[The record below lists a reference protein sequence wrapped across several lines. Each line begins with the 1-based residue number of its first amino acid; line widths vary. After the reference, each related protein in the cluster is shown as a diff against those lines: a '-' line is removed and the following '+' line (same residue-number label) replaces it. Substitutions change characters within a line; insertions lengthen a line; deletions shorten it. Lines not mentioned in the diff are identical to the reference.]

1 MDRLPPDCRN
11 ISRLPVSPDSVE
23 ALLRTLGSPSPWPVF
38 AAQVLHDPV
47 ATCQLLALHDARI
60 PLRDRLADCLAD
72 LSERIGRDVLQAW
85 LLCADTSGGA
95 SSTALAQRAC
105 RTADFARRAALAQ
118 AYPFPDEA
126 YLGGLLRPLS
136 PLWSTAG
143 RTGRAPA
150 GMDATPRLPALRA
163 LSLPLRDALCLP
175 EHWSAEQRGLAHP
188 LVRIVELADR
198 LAEGN
203 VTAIE
208 AFARSCGIPAETV
221 DSLRDQDAIAAPGIA
236 AGPQT
241 CAPLCPIETTPA
253 TPASPPAAIG
263 MATPSPLLLAALD
276 GLLAKAC
283 ADITTTTLRLR
294 YRAACQL
301 IAGRSAPLA
310 LISLDGR
317 QLVGAAFSADE
328 EIITALGELA
338 LRLDDEAS
346 SGARAARIAIDAS
359 APPVELAG
367 EPRSPHDAH
376 LAAWLDLPHIHCVP
390 VPGVGVPAAAI
401 CAPGQDTTAS
411 PSLAPAITAAML
423 SNWLNNLRREEHQRA
438 ERETMQTQMREH
450 TRRLVHEARN
460 PLTVIKNY
468 LGVMQ
473 QQLVHDGD
481 TGRQLALLDD
491 ELERLAGLLA
501 RTAQGPEAGIAEP
514 AQCRLAPLLH
524 DLRTLYGAA
533 LFTSRGIQFDM
544 RTAPSLPP
552 LAIPASVLKQVL
564 LNLYKNAS
572 EALHPGGRFSVVAPG
587 TMLANGRNCV
597 ELRVID
603 NGPGLPQ
610 ARLDD
615 LTLAGASTKGNTHQG
630 LGLAIVFELLQKWDA
645 HLLCRSQNGTGTSFQ
660 ILVPVYKSV

>member
-11 ISRLPVSPDSVE
+11 LPRLPISPDSVE
-23 ALLRTLGSPSPWPVF
+23 ALLRALGSPSPWPAF
-38 AAQVLHDPV
+38 AAQVLRDPI
-47 ATCQLLALHDARI
+47 ATCQLLALYDARG
-60 PLRDRLADCLAD
+60 PLREGLTDYLAD
-72 LSERIGRDVLQAW
+72 LSERIGRDILQAW
-85 LLCADTSGGA
+85 LLCADTDDGA

-118 AYPFPDEA
+118 TYPFPDEA
-126 YLGGLLRPLS
+126 YLGGLLRSLS
-136 PLWSTAG
+136 PLWATVG
-143 RTGRAPA
+143 RTGRAPP
-150 GMDATPRLPALRA
+150 GMDGPLRPPALPA

-175 EHWSAEQRGLAHP
+175 DHWSAEQRGLAHP
-188 LVRIVELADR
+188 LIRIVELAAR

-203 VTAIE
+203 VTAID
-208 AFARSCGIPAETV
+208 AFARSCGIPPETV
-221 DSLRDQDAIAAPGIA
+221 DHLRDQEAIAAPA
-236 AGPQT
+236 TTAPPRA
-241 CAPLCPIETTPA
+241 CAPLRPIETTA
-253 TPASPPAAIG
+253 ALPASATIG
-263 MATPSPLLLAALD
+263 MATPTPLLLAALD

-283 ADITTTTLRLR
+283 ADTTTTTLRLR

-301 IAGRSAPLA
+301 IAGCSAPLA

-317 QLVGAAFSADE
+317 QLVGAEFSANE

-346 SGARAARIAIDAS
+346 GGARAARIAIDAS
-359 APPVELAG
+359 VPPAALAG

-376 LAAWLDLPHIHCVP
+376 LAAWLDLPQIHCVP

-401 CAPGQDTTAS
+401 CAPGPDTAAS

-423 SNWLNNLRREEHQRA
+423 SSWLNNHRREAHQRA
-438 ERETMQTQMREH
+438 ERETAQAQMREH

-473 QQLVHDGD
+473 QQLAHDGD

-501 RTAQGPEAGIAEP
+501 RTAQGPEANIAEP

-615 LTLAGASTKGNTHQG
+615 LTLAGASTKGSTHQG